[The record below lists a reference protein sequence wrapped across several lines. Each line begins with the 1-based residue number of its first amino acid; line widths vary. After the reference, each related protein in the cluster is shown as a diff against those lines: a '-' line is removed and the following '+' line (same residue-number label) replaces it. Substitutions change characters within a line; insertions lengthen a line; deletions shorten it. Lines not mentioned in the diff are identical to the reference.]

1 MSCVIIFGTSN
12 WVPTDY
18 LIYLVLIMG
27 GLLTAGVA
35 MSVFSF
41 YEDHYWGDEYFRNQ
55 LRFHPLNRNLSN
67 KNRRKI
73 IKKIV
78 SS

>member
-12 WVPTDY
+12 WVPSDY

-41 YEDHYWGDEYFRNQ
+41 YEDHYWGDKTFRNQ

-67 KNRRKI
+67 KNTMKI
-73 IKKIV
+73 RTK
-78 SS
+78 

>member
-1 MSCVIIFGTSN
+1 MSCVILFGTSN

-18 LIYLVLIMG
+18 LIYLVLIIG

-41 YEDHYWGDEYFRNQ
+41 YEDHYWGDENFRNQ

-67 KNRRKI
+67 KNTRKI
-73 IKKIV
+73 IKKVV
-78 SS
+78 S

>member
-1 MSCVIIFGTSN
+1 
-12 WVPTDY
+12 
-18 LIYLVLIMG
+18 MG

-67 KNRRKI
+67 KNTMKI
-73 IKKIV
+73 RTK
-78 SS
+78 

>member
-1 MSCVIIFGTSN
+1 MSCLVIFGTSN

-41 YEDHYWGDEYFRNQ
+41 YEDHYWGDENFRNK

-67 KNRRKI
+67 KNRREI
-73 IKKIV
+73 IKKVV
-78 SS
+78 S

>member
-12 WVPTDY
+12 WVPSDY

-35 MSVFSF
+35 LSVFSF
-41 YEDHYWGDEYFRNQ
+41 YEDHYWGDANFRNK
-55 LRFHPLNRNLSN
+55 LRFNPSNRNSSN
-67 KNRRKI
+67 QNTRQI
-73 IKKIV
+73 
-78 SS
+78 

>member
-1 MSCVIIFGTSN
+1 MTYVIIFGTSN
-12 WVPTDY
+12 WVPSNY

-41 YEDHYWGDEYFRNQ
+41 YEDHYWADESFRNK
-55 LRFHPLNRNLSN
+55 LRFHPLHRNLSN
-67 KNRRKI
+67 KNTQKI
-73 IKKIV
+73 
-78 SS
+78 